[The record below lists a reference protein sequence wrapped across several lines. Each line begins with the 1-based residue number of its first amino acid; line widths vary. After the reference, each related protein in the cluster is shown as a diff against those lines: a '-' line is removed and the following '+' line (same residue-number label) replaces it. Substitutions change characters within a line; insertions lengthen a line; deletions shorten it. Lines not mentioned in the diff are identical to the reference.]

1 MSKRRSRFNPPRWL
15 IVIITILVIA
25 GLVAPAIFV
34 ILWWT

>member
-1 MSKRRSRFNPPRWL
+1 MSRKRGVRRPPRWL
-15 IVIITILVIA
+15 IGGITVLVIA